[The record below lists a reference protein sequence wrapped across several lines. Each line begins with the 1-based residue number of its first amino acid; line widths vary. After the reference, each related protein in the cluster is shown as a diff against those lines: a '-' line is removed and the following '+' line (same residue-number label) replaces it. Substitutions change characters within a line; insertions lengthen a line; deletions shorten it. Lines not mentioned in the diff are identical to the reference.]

1 MNYIFTF
8 ANYRLWLGAVITALV
23 LTGCGSKSPSSDEA
37 MTARVSLAAQ
47 LADKGLFEDA
57 ADEYREALEIKGLP
71 DKKKSNICYLLGN
84 LYFEKT
90 KNYEKALAFYVRA
103 NYYDAQSAVSKQIT
117 ERMVTCLERIGRSLD
132 AQNVLSN
139 ATYLAGAET
148 RRQPGRIV
156 AQIEGR
162 DITMGELDAE
172 IQKLP
177 AEEQKKLRDDPQAKL
192 DFLRQFINQELLYQM
207 AERAGYKKD
216 ARLRDQV
223 EQFEKMMMVQRIYKE
238 KVADGSE
245 VKPEDVQ
252 LYFKAHKDD
261 IAKSLAKADA
271 STSGTSAV
279 PLSENELFE
288 KSASGIAAMLQS
300 QKAQEKQARLLEELM
315 KTHKVVIYDGEFQ
328 K

>member
-1 MNYIFTF
+1 MNYELRMI
-8 ANYRLWLGAVITALV
+8 NYKLWLGVIFAALT
-23 LTGCGSKSPSSDEA
+23 LAGCGSKTPSSDEA

-57 ADEYREALEIKGLP
+57 ADEYRAALEIQGLP

-84 LYFEKT
+84 LYYDKA
-90 KNYEKALAFYVRA
+90 KNNEKALSWYVRA
-103 NYYDAQSAVSKQIT
+103 NYYDPQSSASKQIT

-148 RRQPGRIV
+148 RRQPGKIV

-162 DITMGELDAE
+162 DITMGDLDAE
-172 IQKLP
+172 IQKIP

-192 DFLRQFINQELLYQM
+192 EFLRQFINQELLYQM

-238 KVADGSE
+238 KVADGIQ
-245 VKPEDVQ
+245 VTPEDVQ
-252 LYFKAHKDD
+252 LYFKAHKEE
-261 IAKSLAKADA
+261 IAKSLAKADG
-271 STSGTSAV
+271 STSGTKGET
-279 PLSENELFE
+279 LSEKDLFE
-288 KSASGIAAMLQS
+288 KSASSIAAMLQS
-300 QKAQEKQARLLEELM
+300 QKAQEKQSRLLEELM
-315 KTHKVVIYDGEFQ
+315 KTHKVVIFDGEFQ